1 MHSFWEETKA
11 QNEKWKFLMVVVMLI
26 GRMIVLISMLV
37 ISQKKLKWNETDG
50 KWVGKIGNCIQREWI
65 RCDIFVWYREMDE
78 NGKYLYHVMCHAP
91 EHFRVFYLYLCI
103 SLPEWLVP
111 WCEGHIYFTVTFTS
125 LEMERTLLLM
135 VVLVVWLVAFLLP
148 TNLHGW
154 GMVLITFP
162 WRNFGTRTTV
172 YVPFLSYPVISFYFC
187 HFNWQFNFIYR
198 N

>member
-1 MHSFWEETKA
+1 MKQVQIQISLIICIPSEKKPSTKRKG
-11 QNEKWKFLMVVVMLI
+11 KWKFLMVVVMLM

-65 RCDIFVWYREMDE
+65 RCNIFVWYREMDE

-125 LEMERTLLLM
+125 LDMERTLLEL
-135 VVLVVWLVAFLLP
+135 VVLVVCVWLETA
-148 TNLHGW
+148 
-154 GMVLITFP
+154 
-162 WRNFGTRTTV
+162 WRSCCQ
-172 YVPFLSYPVISFYFC
+172 PSFTDEEWF
-187 HFNWQFNFIYR
+187 
-198 N
+198 